1 MDYYKTLGV
10 NKNATPDEIK
20 KAYRKLASQYHPDK
34 GGDTKRF
41 QEIQLAYDT
50 LSDPQK
56 KQQYDNPNP
65 FNGQA
70 QGFPGGF
77 HFNFTSGEFQDIFS
91 SFFGQQSPFQRQ
103 YKQIFRT
110 KVSVS
115 LLDAYNGSTQTLQI
129 QTGEGT
135 KVLKINI
142 PRGVESGTQLR
153 YDNILDSAT
162 LIIEFQVLPDL
173 KFDRRG
179 ADLYC
184 NQPISVL
191 DLITG
196 TKIDFKTLSGK
207 SITVNVNPK
216 TQPNMQLK
224 ISGEGM
230 PTQNGVFGDQILLL
244 KPFIPDNISDE
255 LINTINKYKEQ

>member
-10 NKNATPDEIK
+10 DKNATHDEIK

-41 QEIQLAYDT
+41 QEIQIAYDT

-65 FNGQA
+65 FGGQA

-77 HFNFTSGEFQDIFS
+77 HFNFGGEGFQDIFS
-91 SFFGQQSPFQRQ
+91 TFFGQQSPFQRQ

-110 KVSVS
+110 KVNVS
-115 LLDAYNGSTQTLQI
+115 LHDAYVGISQTLQV

-135 KVLKINI
+135 KVLKINV
-142 PRGVESGTQLR
+142 PRGVESGMQLR
-153 YDNILDSAT
+153 YDNVLEGAT
-162 LIIEFQVLPDL
+162 LIIEFQVIVDS
-173 KFDRRG
+173 KFERHG
-179 ADLYC
+179 ANLITH
-184 NQPISVL
+184 QPISVL

-196 TKIDFKTLSGK
+196 TQLDFKTISGK
-207 SITVNVNPK
+207 NITVNIKPK
-216 TQPNMQLK
+216 TQPNTQLK

-230 PTQNGVFGDQILLL
+230 PTQNGMFGDQILLI
-244 KPFIPDNISDE
+244 KPFIPDNISDDFIE
-255 LINTINKYKEQ
+255 LIKKHKG